1 MQRQSTRLF
10 EQRNSFATLRD
21 LFRWAQRE
29 AVGYQQLAENG
40 YMLLVER
47 VRRVEER
54 VVVKQVI
61 EKVMKVK
68 IDEHSLYDLTKL
80 DPQWTRGA
88 GLIWTKAMRRLFI
101 LVSQALVNNEPVLL
115 VGETGSGKTTVCQ
128 VLAERI
134 GKELHVINAHQNTET
149 GDIIGGQ
156 RPYRDRVRYQGQLV
170 TELRTFFSDRPETS
184 EMALEDLADEFSKL
198 DVDRL
203 LASSETPDVVSANID
218 KIRDT
223 FNRQK
228 ILFEWVDG
236 ALVQAMKQGDPF
248 LLDEISLADDS
259 VLERLNSVLETNRS
273 IVLAEKGGDEVH
285 VTASEG
291 FQFFA
296 TMNPGGDYGKKE
308 LSPALRNRFTE
319 IWVPAVDDRDDL
331 IQIVRAALMEEVGEC
346 DAIVDFAEWFTKRIG
361 STGTTISIRD
371 ILAWVHMVNA
381 TCHSLGT
388 SLALFHGAMM
398 VYVDGIGATAGTE
411 FLDIPKEK
419 LACVSHLSSLLG
431 QEFTP
436 EYQSPVLFTGT
447 ESDITIGRFGVPRGN
462 YERQGQYF
470 SFESPTTAANGMKVL
485 RAMQLP
491 KSILLEG
498 APGIGKTTLIAA
510 IAAASRHPLVR
521 INLSDQTDL
530 MDLFGSDVPVDGGGG
545 GEFAWR
551 DAPFLRAMQNGDWVL
566 LDELNLASQSV
577 LEGLNACL
585 DHRGTA
591 YIPELNR
598 SFTRH
603 PDFRIFAAQNP
614 HAQGGGRKGLPKSF
628 VNRFSVVYVETLTVE
643 DMVIIA
649 SKVFAAVD
657 KELIRKLITFIV
669 SIQNDANSH
678 APFASLGRPWEF
690 NLRDALRWLELVQY
704 RGLDHGKLPE
714 SYEEG
719 RALADYLPLVISQRL
734 RSITDKKHLDETFER
749 QIGPLGNLPSTY
761 ALGKD
766 TIQVG
771 SAVVNRRISTA
782 AVAPFPTTAI
792 KRSKAMESLTTCVER
807 GWPCLL
813 VGPSGTG
820 KTSMIRALASVVG
833 APCQEFS
840 MNSDT
845 DATDIIGG
853 YEQRDVNRQVR
864 QLADRLRTLLVDSL
878 ITVSEPSQYDT
889 YGRAL
894 TCLSSES
901 YTNESISELRSL
913 VEGQIGPIA
922 EMISQL
928 IDLVGELAHD
938 DGSGKFQWYDG
949 ALIDALREGSWIIL
963 DNANLCNPSVLDR
976 LNSLLEPDGSLV
988 LHEFT
993 NADGEPKLV
1002 TPHKDFRLF
1011 LTMDPRYGELSRAM
1025 RNRAVEI
1032 FVESE
1037 MSDRIIDGKSP
1048 NRPTLIEDSQ
1058 IDRYVTSESNFG
1070 FVTETLSLSRV
1081 EESDISLRG
1090 RKFAQQLLE
1099 YTPIQALPFL
1109 GRWIRSSEAVGGS
1122 YRVGLKDAFE
1132 VVTKGPV
1139 GKDFFTVLYEI
1150 CEHLEL
1156 SHPFAD
1162 SQVHTL
1168 PCRGLPTN
1176 RAWYQF

>member
-1 MQRQSTRLF
+1 
-10 EQRNSFATLRD
+10 
-21 LFRWAQRE
+21 
-29 AVGYQQLAENG
+29 
-40 YMLLVER
+40 MLLAER
-47 VRRVEER
+47 VRRDQER

-68 IDEHSLYDLTKL
+68 IDESALYDLSNL
-80 DPQWTRGA
+80 DPEWTHGS

-101 LVSQALVNNEPVLL
+101 LVSRALVNNEPVLL

-128 VLAERI
+128 VLAERM
-134 GKELHVINAHQNTET
+134 GRVLNVINAHQNTET

-156 RPYRDRVRYQGQLV
+156 RPYRDRVRYHGQLV
-170 TELRTFFSDRPETS
+170 TELRQFFSDRPETN

-198 DVDRL
+198 DVDQL
-203 LASSETPDVVSANID
+203 LASSETPDIVSANID

-236 ALVQAMKQGDPF
+236 ALVQAMKQGEPF

-259 VLERLNSVLETNRS
+259 VLERLNSVLEPSRS

-285 VTASEG
+285 VTATEG

-319 IWVPAVDDRDDL
+319 IWVPAVEDRDDL
-331 IQIVRAALMEEVGEC
+331 IQIVRAALAEDVVGCEV
-346 DAIVDFAEWFTKRIG
+346 IVDFAEWFTKRIG

-381 TCHSLGT
+381 TYKPLGT
-388 SLALFHGAMM
+388 RLALFHGAMM

-419 LACVSHLSSLLG
+419 LACVSQLSVLLG
-431 QEFTP
+431 QDFTP
-436 EYQSPVLFTGT
+436 EYLSPVIFNST
-447 ESDITIGRFGVPRGN
+447 ESGISIGHFSVQWGT
-462 YERQGQYF
+462 YEREGQYF

-498 APGIGKTTLIAA
+498 APGIGKTTLISA
-510 IAAASRHPLVR
+510 IASASHHPLVR

-603 PDFRIFAAQNP
+603 PNFRIFGAQNP

-628 VNRFSVVYVETLTVE
+628 VNRFSVVYVEALTVE

-649 SKVFAAVD
+649 NKIFSSID
-657 KELIRKLITFIV
+657 KDLIRKLIGFIV
-669 SIQNDANSH
+669 SVQHDANSNS
-678 APFASLGRPWEF
+678 AFASLGRPWEF
-690 NLRDALRWLELVQY
+690 NLRDVLRWLELVQY
-704 RGLDHGKLPE
+704 RGLDHGKYPE
-714 SYEEG
+714 TYEEIKG
-719 RALADYLPLVISQRL
+719 VADYLSLVISQRL
-734 RSITDKKHLDETFER
+734 RSRIDKQHLDEIFEQ

-766 TIQVG
+766 TVQIG
-771 SAVVNRRISTA
+771 SAVVNRR
-782 AVAPFPTTAI
+782 VTTASNTPFSRTGI
-792 KRSKAMESLTTCVER
+792 PRSKAMESLTTCVER

-813 VGPSGTG
+813 VGPSGAG

-833 APCQEFS
+833 ASYQEFS

-853 YEQRDVNRQVR
+853 YEQRDLNRQVS
-864 QLADRLRTLLVDSL
+864 QLVDQLHTTLAENL
-878 ITVSEPSQYDT
+878 ITAVSPSYHDV
-889 YGRAL
+889 YGRIL
-894 TCLSSES
+894 MCLSSDS
-901 YTNESISELRSL
+901 YTDESISELRLL
-913 VEGQIGPIA
+913 VDGQIGPIA
-922 EMISQL
+922 EMVHRF
-928 IDLVGELAHD
+928 IDLVGELARD
-938 DGSGKFQWYDG
+938 DGSGKFQWYNG
-949 ALIDALREGSWIIL
+949 ILIDALREGNWIIL
-963 DNANLCNPSVLDR
+963 ENANLCNPSVLDR
-976 LNSLLEPDGSLV
+976 LNSLLEPDGFLM

-993 NADGEPKLV
+993 NADGEPRLIR
-1002 TPHKDFRLF
+1002 PHKNFRLF
-1011 LTMDPRYGELSRAM
+1011 LTMDPRHGELSRAM
-1025 RNRAVEI
+1025 RNRAVEVFI
-1032 FVESE
+1032 ETFS
-1037 MSDRIIDGKSP
+1037 SDH
-1048 NRPTLIEDSQ
+1048 
-1058 IDRYVTSESNFG
+1058 
-1070 FVTETLSLSRV
+1070 
-1081 EESDISLRG
+1081 
-1090 RKFAQQLLE
+1090 A
-1099 YTPIQALPFL
+1099 
-1109 GRWIRSSEAVGGS
+1109 
-1122 YRVGLKDAFE
+1122 
-1132 VVTKGPV
+1132 TKGTSRID
-1139 GKDFFTVLYEI
+1139 K
-1150 CEHLEL
+1150 
-1156 SHPFAD
+1156 S
-1162 SQVHTL
+1162 
-1168 PCRGLPTN
+1168 
-1176 RAWYQF
+1176 